1 MKKTLSLFV
10 ALGIATGAVTSC
22 SKSNSSAFTPP
33 VVAPVDTPY
42 TSQSVLTAYDNF
54 NRFLLDTTNHL
65 YYKNT
70 GKTGFGAI
78 WTQATY
84 WDMAMNAYKLTKDD
98 KYKQLI
104 ENIYQGGVKQYDNYN
119 WDNGKVWFIYD
130 DIMWWVISLAR
141 AYEVT
146 GDAKY
151 LAHSEAGFERVWSGS
166 KVVGDDG
173 SYDEANSGMF
183 WQWDQGNPSAPRT
196 DNGKMSCINYPT
208 VVAAMTLY
216 NATKNEDYLNKA
228 KEIYSWAHN
237 NLFNASNGKVADSR
251 HGTSNDWTV
260 HTYNQATC
268 IGAAVML
275 YNQTKD
281 QAYLNDAVLAAD
293 FTEHYMSDA
302 NGILP
307 YEGGEEQGV
316 YNAILAQ
323 YMNRLILDGNKPQ
336 YLPWLRRN
344 IQQAWSMRERST
356 NLTTKNYYANPAFDL
371 SVYDASSIPALM
383 LIAPPAGK

>member
-1 MKKTLSLFV
+1 MKKAFLLLAVSGLVLGGV
-10 ALGIATGAVTSC
+10 ASCKKETTS
-22 SKSNSSAFTPP
+22 FTPP
-33 VVAPVDTPY
+33 AELPIDTPY
-42 TSQSVLTAYDNF
+42 TANSVQAAYDGF
-54 NRFLLDTTNHL
+54 NSFLYDSTNQL

-70 GKTGFGAI
+70 GKSGFGAI

-84 WDMAMNAYKLTKDD
+84 WDMAMNAYKKYNDP
-98 KYKQLI
+98 KYKKLVSDI
-104 ENIYQGGVKQYDNYN
+104 FQGGVKQYDNYN

-146 GDAKY
+146 GETKY
-151 LAHSEAGFERVWSGS
+151 LDLSKAGFERVWSGS

-173 SYDEANSGMF
+173 SYDEVNGGMF
-183 WQWDQGNPSAPRT
+183 WQWDQSNPTAPRT
-196 DNGKMSCINYPT
+196 DNGKMACINYPT

-216 NATKNEDYLNKA
+216 NATKSEDYLNKA
-228 KEIYSWAHN
+228 KEIYSWAHD
-237 NLFNASNGKVADSR
+237 NLFNSSNGKVADSR

-281 QAYLNDAVLAAD
+281 AAYLNDAVLAAN

-323 YMNRLILDGNKPQ
+323 YMNRLIQDANKTE

-356 NLTTKNYYANPAFDL
+356 GLTTKNYYANPSFDL